1 MYSKLNIMI
10 KKESILEILNLEKNN
25 VNDSFPSI
33 FTKENVITILEG
45 IEDLVMTMETE
56 KTEESETETSNV
68 DVKELVKRIKESVKD
83 TIENFDFD
91 ECVSLELSYSNQIEI
106 NVDYEEI
113 IRHCKNEIDDTL
125 ESYLEEIEVET
136 EKVNNS
142 CP

>member
-1 MYSKLNIMI
+1 MI
-10 KKESILEILNLEKNN
+10 KKENLLEILKTEKNN

-45 IEDLVMTMETE
+45 IEDLVMTMQTEETE
-56 KTEESETETSNV
+56 ETETSNV

-106 NVDYEEI
+106 SVEYEEI
-113 IRHCKNEIDDTL
+113 IRHCNNEIDDTL
-125 ESYLEEIEVET
+125 VNYLEETQEVE
-136 EKVNNS
+136 N
-142 CP
+142 

>member
-1 MYSKLNIMI
+1 MI
-10 KKESILEILNLEKNN
+10 KKENLLEILKTEKNN

-56 KTEESETETSNV
+56 ETEETETSNV

-106 NVDYEEI
+106 SVEYEEI
-113 IRHCKNEIDDTL
+113 IRHCNNEIDDTL
-125 ESYLEEIEVET
+125 ENYVEETQEVE
-136 EKVNNS
+136 N
-142 CP
+142 

>member
-1 MYSKLNIMI
+1 MI
-10 KKESILEILNLEKNN
+10 KKENLLEILKTEKNN

-56 KTEESETETSNV
+56 ETEETETSNV

-106 NVDYEEI
+106 SVEYEEI
-113 IRHCKNEIDDTL
+113 IRHCNNEIDDTL
-125 ESYLEEIEVET
+125 VNYLEETQEVE
-136 EKVNNS
+136 N
-142 CP
+142 

>member
-10 KKESILEILNLEKNN
+10 KKESLLEILKIEKNN

-56 KTEESETETSNV
+56 ETEESETETSNV

-83 TIENFDFD
+83 TISNFDFD

-106 NVDYEEI
+106 NFDYEEI
-113 IRHCKNEIDDTL
+113 IRHCNNEIDDTL
-125 ESYLEEIEVET
+125 ETYVEETQEVE
-136 EKVNNS
+136 N
-142 CP
+142 

>member
-1 MYSKLNIMI
+1 MI
-10 KKESILEILNLEKNN
+10 KKENLLEILKIEKNN

-56 KTEESETETSNV
+56 ETEETETSNV

-106 NVDYEEI
+106 SVEYEEI
-113 IRHCKNEIDDTL
+113 IRHCNNEIDDTL
-125 ESYLEEIEVET
+125 VNYLEETQEVE
-136 EKVNNS
+136 N
-142 CP
+142 

>member
-1 MYSKLNIMI
+1 MI
-10 KKESILEILNLEKNN
+10 KKENLLEILKIEKNN

-56 KTEESETETSNV
+56 ETEKTETSNV

-106 NVDYEEI
+106 SVEYEEI
-113 IRHCKNEIDDTL
+113 IRHCNNEIDDTL
-125 ESYLEEIEVET
+125 VNYLEETQEVE
-136 EKVNNS
+136 N
-142 CP
+142 

>member
-10 KKESILEILNLEKNN
+10 KKESVLEILNLEKNN

-56 KTEESETETSNV
+56 ETEVSETETSNV
-68 DVKELVKRIKESVKD
+68 DVKELVERIKESVKD
-83 TIENFDFD
+83 SISNFDFD

-106 NVDYEEI
+106 NVDYEELI
-113 IRHCKNEIDDTL
+113 KSCQNDIDDTL
-125 ESYLEEIEVET
+125 ENYVEETQEVE
-136 EKVNNS
+136 N
-142 CP
+142 

>member
-10 KKESILEILNLEKNN
+10 KKENLLEILKTEKNN

-56 KTEESETETSNV
+56 ETEETETSNV

-106 NVDYEEI
+106 SVEYEEI
-113 IRHCKNEIDDTL
+113 IRHCNNEIDDTL
-125 ESYLEEIEVET
+125 VNYLEETQEVE
-136 EKVNNS
+136 N
-142 CP
+142 